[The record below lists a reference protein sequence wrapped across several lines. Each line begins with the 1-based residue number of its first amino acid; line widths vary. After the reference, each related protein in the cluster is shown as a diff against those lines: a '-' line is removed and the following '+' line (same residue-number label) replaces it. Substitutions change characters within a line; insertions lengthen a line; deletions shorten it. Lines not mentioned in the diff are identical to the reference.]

1 MPSAYIPVR
10 VALITCWK
18 NAFVASSEA
27 SGLKPGAKG
36 GSGSITCWKNAF
48 VASSEASGLKPGA
61 KGGSGSFRTCTGSL

>member
-1 MPSAYIPVR
+1 MYLLNNNINTPSAYIPVR

-36 GSGSITCWKNAF
+36 GSGS
-48 VASSEASGLKPGA
+48 
-61 KGGSGSFRTCTGSL
+61 FRTCTGRLGAGGLLAT